1 MIRPEMLLGEVSRE
15 GAEVLAEIYLVV
27 PNMRLIK
34 AGRLPRLYSAGVRY
48 AREPVGKERWQSA
61 AELLRARRG
70 DCEDLSG
77 YLAAEI
83 RVYDGLPARV
93 AIVPN
98 TMGGYH
104 AVVSINGRIEDPSRK
119 LGM

>member
-1 MIRPEMLLGEVSRE
+1 MLLGETTKE
-15 GAEVLAEIYLVV
+15 GAQVLAELYLVA
-27 PNMRLIK
+27 PNVRLIK
-34 AGRLPRLYSAGVRY
+34 AGRLPRLYDSGVRY

-61 AELLRARRG
+61 TELLRSRRG
-70 DCEDLSG
+70 DCEDLAG

-93 AIVPN
+93 LIVPN

-104 AVVSINGRIEDPSRK
+104 AVCSVNGRIEDPSRK